1 MWARLHSMVAMP
13 STADTPAPVSRPL
26 ALDDA
31 REILARI
38 RQLRGRHGRVAL
50 GTGLA
55 MMITA
60 LGGWLVSETVADF
73 LANLPWVV
81 RLLFLVI
88 GVGGAVAL
96 LIWQGIRP
104 WRQRLSDEAV
114 ALLIER
120 ALPAFRSRF
129 IAAVQLAKHSDEGA
143 SPALVKALVA
153 ETTAMAGTMDFS
165 AVIDKR
171 LLRRWWKL
179 AFCTLLVVGGLAVLG
194 DSKTLPL
201 VQRALL
207 ARTPVPRKT
216 LIRQISAP
224 QVIAVGDS
232 WRVAAIAGGIVPQSG
247 RVTLKT
253 ISGRK
258 QEFDLP
264 LESNPPPTFART
276 LQSMQESFEYRV
288 ALGDAES
295 DPVKVKVK
303 ARPGVSSVECQ
314 QIFPAYTRLPAR
326 RRALGDLKI
335 LAGSRLALKVRASGT
350 MKSGEIRLVGADRE
364 KIVKVSPLTI
374 DAKDHAQLTG
384 EIEVPAKDVAGLTL
398 HLVDE
403 DGVESRGAA
412 IYPIELLTDE
422 VPTIKI
428 NWPDRREEL
437 LTREAT
443 MLIAFTAKDD
453 YGVAKVRL
461 NYAVDWVEGAPHK
474 TIDLEIGSALPKE
487 ISRRFNWRV
496 GQITPHVEEGSVI
509 DYWFEVLDA
518 NDVNGPGIGTT
529 EHMQARIVSDA
540 EKRADLANR
549 LSDTMEG
556 LNGVKHGQE
565 DVNQQLGEIIFEKP
579 AGK

>member
-1 MWARLHSMVAMP
+1 MP
-13 STADTPAPVSRPL
+13 STADTPAPASRPL

-50 GTGLA
+50 CTGLA
-55 MMITA
+55 MMVTV
-60 LGGWLVSETVADF
+60 LCVWLVSETVTDF
-73 LANLPWVV
+73 LINLPWIA
-81 RLLFLVI
+81 RLAFLII
-88 GVGGAVAL
+88 GGGGAIAL
-96 LIWQGIRP
+96 LVWFGIRP
-104 WRQRLSDEAV
+104 WRQRLGDEAV

-129 IAAVQLAKHSDEGA
+129 IAAVQLAKSSDAGA

-171 LLRRWWKL
+171 LLRRWLKL
-179 AFCTLLVVGGLAVLG
+179 AGCALLLVGGLAFLG
-194 DSKTLPL
+194 GSKTGPL
-201 VQRALL
+201 VRRALL
-207 ARTPVPRKT
+207 ARMPVPRKT
-216 LIRQISAP
+216 LIHEINAP
-224 QVIAVGDS
+224 RVIAVGDP
-232 WRVAAIAGGIVPQSG
+232 WRVTAVAGGIVPPGG

-253 ISGRK
+253 VSGRR

-288 ALGDAES
+288 SLGDAQS
-295 DPVKVKVK
+295 DPVQVKVK
-303 ARPGVSSVECQ
+303 ARPGVASVECR
-314 QIFPAYTRLPAR
+314 QIFPAYTRLAVQ

-335 LAGSRLALKVRASGT
+335 LAGSRLALKVRASGA
-350 MKSGEIRLVGADRE
+350 MKSGEIRLVGADHE
-364 KIVKVSPLTI
+364 KIVKAAPLAL
-374 DAKDHAQLTG
+374 DAKDHAQLAG
-384 EIEVPAKDVAGLTL
+384 EIEIPAKDVSGLTL

-422 VPTIKI
+422 APTIKI
-428 NWPDRREEL
+428 TWPDRREEL

-474 TIDLEIGSALPKE
+474 TIDLDIGTALPKE

-496 GQITPHVEEGSVI
+496 GQIIPRVEVGSVI

-518 NDVNGPGIGTT
+518 NDVTGPGIGAT
-529 EHMQARIVSDA
+529 EHMQARVVSEA